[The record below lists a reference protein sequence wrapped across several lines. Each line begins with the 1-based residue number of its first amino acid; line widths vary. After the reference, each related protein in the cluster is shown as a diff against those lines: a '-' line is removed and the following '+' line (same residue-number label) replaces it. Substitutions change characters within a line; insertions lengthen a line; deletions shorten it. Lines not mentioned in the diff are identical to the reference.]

1 MCCGGSVAA
10 SRVTGH
16 DRKTIRR
23 YVATAVELGW
33 QLECEEPAEQL
44 AVQVAERLRPVAE
57 PSGLGETERRLLPYR
72 AKIKA
77 WLRPVGESGGVLT
90 SAPFRAGLPRRPG
103 QAISD
108 CRL

>member
-1 MCCGGSVAA
+1 MG
-10 SRVTGH
+10 RVTGH

-33 QLECEEPAEQL
+33 QPECEEPTEQL

-77 WLRPVGESGGVLT
+77 WLRPEGESDTRGL
-90 SAPFRAGLPRRPG
+90 RA
-103 QAISD
+103 
-108 CRL
+108 